1 MSSFS
6 SFQKMLTLGQYYEQE
21 SQRMICAR
29 NGVSIISTQTS
40 DNYKT
45 YHQDFT
51 TSDGISFEV
60 KGDIASLKTG
70 NVFIE
75 FKQGEKLTGISI
87 TTADYHI
94 IFSGTY
100 YLIETDILKTL
111 THNRI
116 IRRTASYSYGYIIPV
131 SVIKTHAFI
140 LV

>member
-1 MSSFS
+1 MSQLSNFN
-6 SFQKMLTLGQYYEQE
+6 KLLALGQYYEQE

-29 NGVSIISTQTS
+29 NGVTIISTQTS
-40 DNYKT
+40 ENYKT

-60 KGDIASLKTG
+60 KGDIASLTTG

-75 FKQGEKLTGISI
+75 FKQGDKLSGISI

-100 YLIETDILKTL
+100 YLIETDMLKKL

-131 SVIKTHAFI
+131 TVIKTHAFI